1 MEDEGVISRLLIPR
15 YFVVIRGKSL
25 SKLNNIDIW
34 LVMVALTDTP

>member
-1 MEDEGVISRLLIPR
+1 MEDEGVIFRFFILR

-34 LVMVALTDTP
+34 FVMVVLIDIF